1 MIRIF
6 GKGKSVSYM
15 EDGPW
20 LTEKDKQDSILVKDL
35 PEKNTPV
42 NHTAFLALNEK
53 NIPYWYYVDV
63 SKEIEEQIKLERKE
77 NV

>member
-35 PEKNTPV
+35 PFELT
-42 NHTAFLALNEK
+42 LNF
-53 NIPYWYYVDV
+53 
-63 SKEIEEQIKLERKE
+63 
-77 NV
+77 